1 MATPLINPLRIQ
13 GGTFYSFS
21 SAVRDIQKTFSDDD
35 ARFVFSK
42 FALLDIPDVATPSGN
57 YENYVVWEGIGSIG
71 GTSGISSVPVLSIDN
86 NSNIAES
93 FQNYALNLEEEI
105 LLGTNNLAQ
114 KYDNTQLYTASER
127 IFWKWMTQINSLR
140 FREATSAESNITNH
154 YTEEDPSSV
163 YNRVVKYMG
172 DIDIIN
178 NVSRGGYDYSEVY
191 IHVPTTHG
199 NTPLVMWKPYVD
211 TNYAPGRSWNNGE
224 TYIVGR
230 DSSSTHPSGLDLRAY
245 YDNDIATSYTTHNT
259 FGDVTNQTGTAAIQG
274 QTPKPVKISNADGI
288 ILDWDPVSYKPI
300 TDNPAISI
308 IPEFNAT
315 DEASDFS
322 FNAVLVYYDTYK
334 SSTPDDK
341 ATNLYGVLFLDDY
354 VNQGAGNA
362 FLKRFDKFK
371 PNKITKLNGNGYSFK
386 LDIKFDSSV
395 SNLGVETII
404 NDYNTFSMDL
414 FSDAS
419 IRLQEAADM
428 FIDTEIDI
436 IDMKGRLTTL
446 ENFYFT
452 QESLNNLS
460 SRLSQLEVS
469 LNNAKL
475 SFESST
481 TIMDLISKLSTNINQ
496 MISGE
501 LSTELSFNTNILQAG
516 SGINLDK
523 SVPNKVVV
531 TNRIQQ
537 YNTFSEC
544 GNDSGNII
552 TDAKN
557 GLNYLDN
564 TNGNVIFLGEYTNY
578 FKQKNQNPDPTTGIE
593 TFSDNVY
600 INIDDTN
607 GRWKKGQVLRFVFD
621 DFINI
626 AGNNITFKTDKG
638 NRFKQGVYGKTIGDV
653 TPSMLFSNKPIIEIT
668 CMDESLYSFNI
679 DIIR

>member
-57 YENYVVWEGIGSIG
+57 YENYVVWEGIGAFAGS
-71 GTSGISSVPVLSIDN
+71 GTSSVPNVSIDN

-93 FQNYALNLEEEI
+93 FQNYALNFEEEI

-114 KYDNTQLYTASER
+114 LYDNTQLYTASER
-127 IFWKWMTQINSLR
+127 VFWKWMAQINSVR
-140 FREATSAESNITNH
+140 FRSATTAESNITNH
-154 YTEEDPSSV
+154 FTEEDSSST
-163 YNRVVKYMG
+163 YKRVVKYMG

-199 NTPLVMWKPYVD
+199 STPLVMWKPYVD

-230 DSSSTHPSGLDLRAY
+230 DGSSTHPSGLDLRAF
-245 YDNDIATSYTTHNT
+245 YDNDISTSYTTQST
-259 FGDVTNQTGTAAIQG
+259 FGNITNWVGTAAISAG
-274 QTPKPVKISNADGI
+274 TPKPVKLSNADGI
-288 ILDWDPVSYKPI
+288 ILDWNPISYKPI
-300 TDNPAISI
+300 TDDPNITI
-308 IPEFNAT
+308 IPEFNST
-315 DEASDFS
+315 DAAGDFS

-334 SSTPDDK
+334 NSTPDEK

-386 LDIKFDSSV
+386 LDIKFDSTI

-414 FSDAS
+414 FTDAS

-428 FIDTEIDI
+428 FIDSEIDI
-436 IDMKGRLTTL
+436 INMKTRLTSL

-475 SFESST
+475 SFQSST
-481 TIMDLISKLSTNINQ
+481 TIMDLISRLSNNLNQVIN
-496 MISGE
+496 GE
-501 LSTELSFNTNILQAG
+501 LSSELSFNTEVVQGGRGIL
-516 SGINLDK
+516 IDK
-523 SVPNKVVV
+523 SVPNKIIV
-531 TNRIQQ
+531 TNKVQQ
-537 YNTFSEC
+537 YNTFTEC
-544 GNDSGNII
+544 GNDSKNII
-552 TDAKN
+552 TDLGN
-557 GLNYLDN
+557 GKTPTNT
-564 TNGNVIFLGEYTNY
+564 TNGNILFLGEYTNY
-578 FKQKNQNPDPTTGIE
+578 FKQKNQNSDPTTGIE

-600 INIDDTN
+600 INIDDLSN
-607 GRWKKGQVLRFVFD
+607 NWMKGQVLRFVFD
-621 DFINI
+621 DYIDLS
-626 AGNNITFKTDKG
+626 GNTITFMTDK
-638 NRFKQGVYGKTIGDV
+638 NNKFKQGVFGKKIGTV
-653 TPSMLFSNKPIIEIT
+653 TTSMTFSNKPIIEIT
-668 CMDESLYSFNI
+668 CTDASLYTFNI